1 MRERVAPLA
10 VLLVLVAGAV
20 AHLAASR
27 PQALEPRSVR
37 RLDWP
42 DGRPRLRAEVRG
54 EVFDG
59 AYRTWYPSGQ
69 PYERRHFANGQ
80 EAGLQQSW
88 MADGALY
95 LNYEVREGRRYGFV
109 NAKPCT
115 PVRVSR

>member
-1 MRERVAPLA
+1 
-10 VLLVLVAGAV
+10 LLLSLVGASV

-27 PQALEPRSVR
+27 PADLQPRAVK

-54 EVFDG
+54 DVYDG
-59 AYRTWYPSGQ
+59 AYRTWHASGR
-69 PYERRHFANGQ
+69 PYERRHFSGGQ

-88 MADGALY
+88 MDDGALY
-95 LNYEVREGRRYGFV
+95 LNYEVREGRRYGVV

-115 PVRVSR
+115 PVRESR